1 MDFKETMKRVFY
13 HFFFI
18 LSGSVISMYVLR
30 YIGFLVLAN
39 RTEGIESIEDIII
52 RMHDITALLILSAV
66 LSLANFVFYT
76 KKELSK
82 GHLLI
87 RYIVHFFIVLIT
99 TLRLGIFMGWV
110 GIEYIFTIILLTTS
124 VVIIYVIV
132 FFHDIHQ
139 SKKLVKTLNQKLKEY
154 YKK

>member
-1 MDFKETMKRVFY
+1 
-13 HFFFI
+13 
-18 LSGSVISMYVLR
+18 MYVLR
-30 YIGFLVLAN
+30 YIGFLILAG
-39 RTEGIESIEDIII
+39 RIEGIENVESIEDIII

-76 KKELSK
+76 KKELSR

-87 RYIVHFFIVLIT
+87 RYVIHFFIVLIT
-99 TLRLGIFMGWV
+99 TLRVGIFMGWV

-132 FFHDIHQ
+132 FFHDLYQ